1 MTIPET
7 PDNEQ
12 RPNPKRIGKG
22 STKRVLVSG
31 AENPHQ
37 VMSAGQT
44 ISFIFLT
51 LLIGTLLNSSSLY
64 TKASAKKPS
73 FIRSSTMAFL
83 RPFDLTSQAIGL
95 TSARQKMRSA
105 LDLSRDDKLDTF
117 TFADTKTK
125 VKRPAPTPTSL
136 PALTPENKLKTWI
149 IGDSLSITPGESM
162 QRHFP
167 PDAFNIIGM
176 QGQIS
181 TGLARPDVFN
191 WFTHINDV
199 VVKYHPQLIIATF
212 GANDNQYLF
221 GDSGAIGP
229 FGTEVWRQEYSK
241 RVSSTLDYLAN
252 QGVHTVWVAIP
263 PVRDSVR
270 NGHYIFINDIIR
282 NAVEARPA
290 TATYVETAEAFTNA
304 DGSYSDA
311 LVING
316 TPTLLRAPDGIHFTR
331 AGGDLISRLVLEKLH
346 TLYSFK

>member
-1 MTIPET
+1 
-7 PDNEQ
+7 
-12 RPNPKRIGKG
+12 
-22 STKRVLVSG
+22 
-31 AENPHQ
+31 
-37 VMSAGQT
+37 
-44 ISFIFLT
+44 
-51 LLIGTLLNSSSLY
+51 
-64 TKASAKKPS
+64 
-73 FIRSSTMAFL
+73 MAFL
-83 RPFDLTSQAIGL
+83 RPFDLTSRAIGL
-95 TSARQKMRSA
+95 TSARQKTRSA
-105 LDLSRDDKLDTF
+105 LDLPRDDQLDTF
-117 TFADTKTK
+117 TFSDARTETKL
-125 VKRPAPTPTSL
+125 PAPTPTSL

-162 QRHFP
+162 RRNFP
-167 PDAFNIIGM
+167 IDAFNIIGL

-229 FGTEVWRQEYSK
+229 FGTEIWRQEYSK
-241 RVSSTLDYLAN
+241 RIASTLDYLAH
-252 QGVHTVWVAIP
+252 QGVYTVWIAIP

-270 NGHYIFINDIIR
+270 NGHYTFINDITR
-282 NAVEARPA
+282 REVAARPT
-290 TATYVETAEAFTNA
+290 TATYVETAKAFTNP

-311 LVING
+311 LVIDG

-331 AGGDLISRLVLEKLH
+331 AGGDLIERLVLEKLH